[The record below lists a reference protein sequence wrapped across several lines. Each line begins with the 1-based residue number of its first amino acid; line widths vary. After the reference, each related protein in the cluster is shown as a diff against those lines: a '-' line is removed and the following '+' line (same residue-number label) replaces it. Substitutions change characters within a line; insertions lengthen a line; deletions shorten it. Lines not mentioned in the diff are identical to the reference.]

1 MRIRGDSRRHP
12 EGSAFS
18 HGANGAGEGGV
29 ENWDAGCPVLA
40 EMQCFGDSGGPDDS
54 HGRSV
59 CVCVC
64 VCVCVK
70 GRA

>member
-54 HGRSV
+54 
-59 CVCVC
+59 
-64 VCVCVK
+64 
-70 GRA
+70 